1 MSNILEEAIK
11 ALEEKL
17 EDKSIDFSAKFQI
30 EDEGSIVVMDGVRE
44 SSEETDCTLIAS
56 AETFRNI
63 LEGETNPTSAFMGG
77 ILRLK
82 VVWELQCNW
91 EIFLPNSKFNPLPRL
106 GIKLLPGGYWI
117 MFKLKIENL

>member
-17 EDKSIDFSAKFQI
+17 EGKSIDFSAKFQI
-30 EDEGSIVVMDGVRE
+30 EDEGSIVVDGNGVRE

-63 LEGETNPTSAFMGG
+63 LEGEANPTSAFMGG
-77 ILRLK
+77 TLK
-82 VVWELQCNW
+82 VEGSMGVAMQ
-91 EIFLPNSKFNPLPRL
+91 L
-106 GIKLLPGGYWI
+106 GNILG
-117 MFKLKIENL
+117 